1 VGQVSDQAG
10 LGDDCSRPARPAR
23 LRAHTDARRH
33 STRVRFFKRA
43 IPLAAGGA
51 GVLILVATFFNPFR
65 SEEGLALGPLSVS
78 GSKVTMESPRLTGYR
93 SKDSRP
99 YEVTASAATQDVR
112 KPTVVE
118 LKDLRARIVTDEAG
132 GAARLEAAAGVF
144 DTQKEQLELRENVRI
159 TSDAGHDATLRSAAI
174 DFKAGTVVSREP
186 VSVRLTNGLV
196 EADGMEITDGGKVM
210 VFTGRVRTTFAGS
223 ERAVPSPEPGV
234 PARTSSAEPVSSRP

>member
-1 VGQVSDQAG
+1 VTDQAG
-10 LGDDCSRPARPAR
+10 IGESSARPARPAR
-23 LRAHTDARRH
+23 SRAHTDARRH
-33 STRVRFFKRA
+33 SARVRFFKRA

-51 GVLILVATFFNPFR
+51 VVLILLATFLNPFR
-65 SEEGLALGPLSVS
+65 SADGLALGPLSVS
-78 GSKVTMESPRLTGYR
+78 GSKVTMESPRLTGFR

-112 KPTVVE
+112 KPTLVE
-118 LKDLRARIVTDEAG
+118 LKDLRARIATDEAG

-159 TSDAGHDATLRSAAI
+159 TSDAGHDASLRSAAI

-196 EADGMEITDGGKVM
+196 EAEGMEIADGGKVM
-210 VFTGRVRTTFAGS
+210 VFTGRVRTTFAQPGAAPAQAS
-223 ERAVPSPEPGV
+223 PAKVSAAEPPSP
-234 PARTSSAEPVSSRP
+234 RP

>member
-1 VGQVSDQAG
+1 VTDQAG
-10 LGDDCSRPARPAR
+10 IGESSARPARPAR
-23 LRAHTDARRH
+23 SRAHTDARRH
-33 STRVRFFKRA
+33 SARVRFFKRA

-51 GVLILVATFFNPFR
+51 VVLILLATFLNPFR
-65 SEEGLALGPLSVS
+65 SADGLALGPLSVS
-78 GSKVTMESPRLTGYR
+78 GSKVTMESPRLTGFR

-112 KPTVVE
+112 KPTLVE
-118 LKDLRARIVTDEAG
+118 LKDLRARIATDEAG

-159 TSDAGHDATLRSAAI
+159 TSDAGHDASLRSAAI

-196 EADGMEITDGGKVM
+196 EAEGWRSP
-210 VFTGRVRTTFAGS
+210 TG
-223 ERAVPSPEPGV
+223 
-234 PARTSSAEPVSSRP
+234 AR